1 MLFQKVEGEVHPL
14 GGGLGL
20 ECDISLQRQPGPVV
34 LPFIPLI
41 SALDPHTRPH
51 LLPFL
56 LYFSTTHT
64 TFCLPVCLYHMYYD
78 SEYLSNIFNGLVHCY
93 VNYSQ
98 IGSG

>member
-1 MLFQKVEGEVHPL
+1 MLFQKVEEEVHPL
-14 GGGLGL
+14 GGGLEL
-20 ECDISLQRQPGPVV
+20 ECEISLQRRPGPVV
-34 LPFIPLI
+34 LLFIPLI

-64 TFCLPVCLYHMYYD
+64 TFLYHMYYD

-93 VNYSQ
+93 VHYSQ